1 MSSERVCQF
10 FLRGRCQRA
19 KCEFLHP
26 ADRASA
32 PGGARTTTT
41 ITTAMAAPKPLL
53 PPGIVPEK
61 RPGFDSD
68 DEVRPDSDDESIVSG
83 FTEAPKKPPP
93 KQVIILSDLKY
104 KISSIRQMGKATG
117 SACKNQ

>member
-26 ADRASA
+26 GDRAPA

-41 ITTAMAAPKPLL
+41 TAMAAPKPVL

-68 DEVRPDSDDESIVSG
+68 NEVRPDSDDESIVSG
-83 FTEAPKKPPP
+83 FTEAPKKAPP
-93 KQVIILSDLKY
+93 KQVNIQSDLK
-104 KISSIRQMGKATG
+104 
-117 SACKNQ
+117 